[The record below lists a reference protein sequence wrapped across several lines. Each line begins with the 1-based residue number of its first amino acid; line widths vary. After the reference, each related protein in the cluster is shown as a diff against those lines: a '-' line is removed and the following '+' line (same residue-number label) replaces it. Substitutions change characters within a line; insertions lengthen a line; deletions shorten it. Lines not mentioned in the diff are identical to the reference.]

1 MSETTPVKPTYVRY
15 NAVLNFLSKE
25 PAFAEYMAPATVEI
39 VRRDGTTCKISE
51 QVAKFTQSLCERGL
65 DPAVKLSKAEILNLA
80 AEYFKL
86 SLSAVLT
93 SASGAKPAETT
104 VVDGATPTSTA
115 APAPAKQPLS
125 RSLAVLVLLS
135 SANELASQDNEPGA
149 AERAES
155 VKLALEKYRRLH
167 GL

>member
-1 MSETTPVKPTYVRY
+1 MSDVIPVKPTYVRY

-25 PAFAEYMAPATVEI
+25 PAFAEYMVPATVEI
-39 VRRDGTTCKISE
+39 VRRDGVVRNISE
-51 QVAKFTQSLCERGL
+51 HVAKFTQSLCERGL

-93 SASGAKPAETT
+93 NTPTAKPAEAG
-104 VVDGATPTSTA
+104 VVASGPAQA
-115 APAPAKQPLS
+115 AVPVKQPLS

-135 SANELASQDNEPGA
+135 SANELASQDTEPGA
-149 AERAES
+149 AERAEA
-155 VKLALEKYRRLH
+155 VKLALEKYRKLH